1 MYTVF
6 HILYIDVKRLYYLLV
21 YYLEF
26 ASFSVLH
33 IFVVNSHNF
42 LIFELY
48 KDHNTIPSVF
58 FMAVH
63 LPDCNSVN
71 HGCALQSN

>member
-33 IFVVNSHNF
+33 IFVVAITAYKVQK
-42 LIFELY
+42 LKLLLVDIGQIFC
-48 KDHNTIPSVF
+48 TICVI
-58 FMAVH
+58 
-63 LPDCNSVN
+63 
-71 HGCALQSN
+71 